1 MIDPKKIYRTLDGRE
16 ARVYAVDGRDD
27 EVHGAVKMVGGWVL
41 CSWNYVG
48 RCNNLAFG
56 DFFNLIEV
64 KPRIKR
70 EVWVNVYPDGV
81 SMPFLTKEA
90 ANNYTPMAGRI
101 ACVKIVID
109 CEEGT
114 GL

>member
-1 MIDPKKIYRTLDGRE
+1 MED
-16 ARVYAVDGRDD
+16 
-27 EVHGAVKMVGGWVL
+27 GWVL

-70 EVWVNVYPDGV
+70 EVWVNLYPHLLSDCVYNDKQ
-81 SMPFLTKEA
+81 TA
-90 ANNYTPMAGRI
+90 DARAGHART
-101 ACVKIVID
+101 ACVKLLID
-109 CEEGT
+109 CEEGE